1 MDARIAIVIVVVAV
15 VLVVVLYF
23 GPWSHMGNPRGRD
36 RGGDSGERH
45 H

>member
-1 MDARIAIVIVVVAV
+1 MDARIAVVAVVVAV

-23 GPWSHMGNPRGRD
+23 GPWSHTGNSRD
-36 RGGDSGERH
+36 RGGDSGEGH